1 MGYVDPWSMMGWGN
15 PYGKGKGKGK
25 KGKGK
30 KVDPSL
36 KVWIGGLT
44 EEVTWKDLKTLFDTA
59 GKTTWVEAF
68 EGKGKGT
75 GFVSYN
81 TAEEVA
87 SAVASFNGAAL
98 GSTVLQVDYW
108 VKQEA
113 AA

>member
-1 MGYVDPWSMMGWGN
+1 MMMGM
-15 PYGKGKGKGK
+15 KGKGKGK
-25 KGKGK
+25 SKGK

-44 EEVTWKDLKTLFDTA
+44 EGVSWKDLKTLFDTA

-75 GFVSYN
+75 GFVAYS

-87 SAVASFNGAAL
+87 SAVASFNGATL
-98 GSTVLQVDYW
+98 GKVTIEVDYW
-108 VKQEA
+108 TKPEKA
-113 AA
+113 A